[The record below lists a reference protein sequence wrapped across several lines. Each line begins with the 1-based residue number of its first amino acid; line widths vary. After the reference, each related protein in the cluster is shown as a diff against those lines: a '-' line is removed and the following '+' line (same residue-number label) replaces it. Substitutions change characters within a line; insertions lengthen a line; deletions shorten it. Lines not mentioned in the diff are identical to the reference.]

1 MQGTNDGVAL
11 FRLLITSIRT
21 LAWWMWICSRR
32 RGAPDVTITIA
43 VIVARL
49 KLEGAR
55 C

>member
-11 FRLLITSIRT
+11 FRLLITSIRA
-21 LAWWMWICSRR
+21 LAWWICSRR

-49 KLEGAR
+49 NLEGAR